1 MVHSTSSSLADDYYT
16 YTADDLTPTDS
27 SAAADAYYLDD
38 DDQHHDQLP
47 QHQTLPLASHRVQ
60 PLSAVRKQTS
70 LANITV
76 PSFSAFRSQA
86 ASIPAH
92 RHPAAF
98 LHSPR
103 PISFSA
109 VEQPSPRL
117 TEPIS
122 RPLSLDSE
130 LPLYSGGV
138 SGVPSPPDTLGSKRG
153 SLHRSSFPAKAH
165 SRGVSIDSRMLDSGT
180 PPSPPRILRRSSIP
194 VHAKYA
200 DEQTTSH
207 APKQSVSSLSSGSQ
221 YSARPQSMGDH
232 QQAPSMTLNYNG
244 VQRELSEESI
254 GSRNSQQHQ
263 KSVSY
268 TQKGLGVLFGWKSS
282 PQKSGTESPTTTFS
296 DRSLSPAPSPHLRK
310 PSLMDHQNGSARLTP
325 PALDVQKANARGS
338 TDYGRLGTP
347 SMHGGAEMQEQV
359 QELEQ
364 ELTHISEEL
373 ANSIRREMELEDE
386 LDRLKLEMPSLPDQG
401 RRTSDYF
408 SDSGTSSTKYPV
420 ADPEAKIESLERLR
434 RKAEQ
439 DKAVMQA
446 ESAQRLQAESVRRR
460 EVEQYAQSLEEQLH
474 QRSLHDE
481 ERSYMDNR
489 LGDLESTLD
498 ETKRRLG
505 QEKEARNGI
514 EDLYSATRDEL
525 EQHRNERDNLR
536 DELLPQLKSRV
547 EGLEAEAADTQALMY
562 ENTRLQQELHALRE
576 THESQRSIGL
586 STSFHSIAEESS
598 DFAPSPT
605 GFGLNRSGSL
615 ARNGSKRGGSLTR
628 SGSVKDREGG
638 KARSGSVSAGGVHS
652 AGPLG
657 LEAQK
662 EIEDQRDALH
672 KALKLL
678 INRYEKQQR
687 DHERAIKKM
696 VAAQVPT
703 GKGVRISAPKRSH
716 YRREV
721 SYLKEEVTTLR
732 KRTEDALESKWQYE
746 RGLGG
751 VKMDLDRAAQETRS
765 LRTLLEDDD
774 VAPALASR
782 LQAAIKAGEAE
793 QSASTSAIARTQSRL
808 HALEDELL
816 AAQQFSEIKLAVHE
830 TETRRIDEAA
840 SHRLE
845 RLAAPTPSPQAT
857 SPLLKKSPKLG
868 VEQQGGLSGKS
879 DMRGLEDRV
888 RELETAVR
896 DAETE
901 AQEVVAK
908 VQARLVEI
916 ESLRAERE

>member
-27 SAAADAYYLDD
+27 STAADAYYLDD
-38 DDQHHDQLP
+38 HHQQHDQLP
-47 QHQTLPLASHRVQ
+47 QHQTLPVASHRVE

-86 ASIPAH
+86 ASIPTH

-98 LHSPR
+98 LNSPR

-165 SRGVSIDSRMLDSGT
+165 SRDSRMLDSGS
-180 PPSPPRILRRSSIP
+180 PPSPQRILRRSSIP

-200 DEQTTSH
+200 EEQTTSH
-207 APKQSVSSLSSGSQ
+207 APKQSISSLSSGSQ

-696 VAAQVPT
+696 AAAQVPT

-751 VKMDLDRAAQETRS
+751 VKMDLDRAAQETQG
-765 LRTLLEDDD
+765 LRTLLEDEDL
-774 VAPALASR
+774 APTHASS
-782 LQAAIKAGEAE
+782 LQAAIEAGEAE
-793 QSASTSAIARTQSRL
+793 QSASTNAIAKTQSRL

-840 SHRLE
+840 SHRLQ

-857 SPLLKKSPKLG
+857 SPLIRKSPRLG
-868 VEQQGGLSGKS
+868 VDQALNEKS

-888 RELETAVR
+888 RELENAVR
-896 DAETE
+896 EAEGE
-901 AQEVVAK
+901 AQDVVAR
-908 VQARLVEI
+908 VQARLGEI
-916 ESLRAERE
+916 ESLRGAERE

>member
-27 SAAADAYYLDD
+27 STAADAYYLDD
-38 DDQHHDQLP
+38 DHQQHDQLP

-60 PLSAVRKQTS
+60 PLSAVRKQSS

-86 ASIPAH
+86 ASIPTH

-98 LHSPR
+98 LNSPR

-109 VEQPSPRL
+109 VEQSSPRL

-138 SGVPSPPDTLGSKRG
+138 SGVPSPPDTIGSKRG

-165 SRGVSIDSRMLDSGT
+165 SRGVSIDSRMLDSGE
-180 PPSPPRILRRSSIP
+180 PASPQRILRRSSIP

-200 DEQTTSH
+200 EEQTTSH
-207 APKQSVSSLSSGSQ
+207 APKQSISSLSSGSQ
-221 YSARPQSMGDH
+221 YSARPQSMGNH

-244 VQRELSEESI
+244 IHSEHFEESI

-263 KSVSY
+263 KSVSN
-268 TQKGLGVLFGWKSS
+268 TQKGLGALFGWKSS

-296 DRSLSPAPSPHLRK
+296 ERSLSPAPSPHLRR

-325 PALDVQKANARGS
+325 PALDVPKANVRGS
-338 TDYGRLGTP
+338 ADYGRLGTP
-347 SMHGGAEMQEQV
+347 SMHGAADMQERV

-386 LDRLKLEMPSLPDQG
+386 LERLKLEMPSLPDQG

-446 ESAQRLQAESVRRR
+446 ESAQRLQAESMRRR
-460 EVEQYAQSLEEQLH
+460 EVEQYAQSLEERLH
-474 QRSLHDE
+474 ERSLHDE
-481 ERSYMDNR
+481 ERSYTDNR

-536 DELLPQLKSRV
+536 DELVPQLKSRV

-586 STSFHSIAEESS
+586 STSFPSIAEESS
-598 DFAPSPT
+598 DFASSPT

-615 ARNGSKRGGSLTR
+615 ARSGSKRGGSLTR
-628 SGSVKDREGG
+628 SGSIKDREGG

-687 DHERAIKKM
+687 DHERAIKKLA
-696 VAAQVPT
+696 AAQLPA

-721 SYLKEEVTTLR
+721 SYLKEEVTSLR

-751 VKMDLDRAAQETRS
+751 VKMDLDRAAQETQG
-765 LRTLLEDDD
+765 LRTLLKDEDL
-774 VAPALASR
+774 APAHASP
-782 LQAAIKAGEAE
+782 LQAAIEAGEAE
-793 QSASTSAIARTQSRL
+793 QLTSTSAIGKTQSRL

-816 AAQQFSEIKLAVHE
+816 TAQQFSEIKLAVHE

-840 SHRLE
+840 SHRLQ
-845 RLAAPTPSPQAT
+845 RLAAPTPSPQTT
-857 SPLLKKSPKLG
+857 SPLIKKSPRLG
-868 VEQQGGLSGKS
+868 VDQAGLSEKS
-879 DMRGLEDRV
+879 DMRGLEGRV
-888 RELETAVR
+888 RELEIAVR
-896 DAETE
+896 EAEGE
-901 AQEVVAK
+901 AQDVVAR
-908 VQARLVEI
+908 VQARLAAI

>member
-27 SAAADAYYLDD
+27 STAADAYYLDD
-38 DDQHHDQLP
+38 DHQQHDQLP

-60 PLSAVRKQTS
+60 PLSAVRKQSS

-86 ASIPAH
+86 ASIPTH

-98 LHSPR
+98 LNSPR

-109 VEQPSPRL
+109 VEQSSPRL

-165 SRGVSIDSRMLDSGT
+165 SRGVSIDSRMLDSGE
-180 PPSPPRILRRSSIP
+180 PASPQRILRRSSIP
-194 VHAKYA
+194 VYAKYA
-200 DEQTTSH
+200 EEQTTSH
-207 APKQSVSSLSSGSQ
+207 APKQSISSLSSGSQ
-221 YSARPQSMGDH
+221 YSARPQSMGNH

-244 VQRELSEESI
+244 IQRELFEESI

-268 TQKGLGVLFGWKSS
+268 TQKGLGALFGWKSS

-338 TDYGRLGTP
+338 ADYGRLGTP
-347 SMHGGAEMQEQV
+347 SMHGAADMQEQV

-386 LDRLKLEMPSLPDQG
+386 LERLKLEMPSLPDQG

-439 DKAVMQA
+439 DRAVMQA
-446 ESAQRLQAESVRRR
+446 ESAQRLQAESMRRR
-460 EVEQYAQSLEEQLH
+460 EVEQYAQSLEERLH
-474 QRSLHDE
+474 ERSLHDE
-481 ERSYMDNR
+481 ERSYTDNR

-536 DELLPQLKSRV
+536 DELVPQLKSRV

-598 DFAPSPT
+598 DFASSPT

-615 ARNGSKRGGSLTR
+615 ARSGSKRGGSLTR
-628 SGSVKDREGG
+628 SGSIKDREGG

-687 DHERAIKKM
+687 DHERAIKKLA
-696 VAAQVPT
+696 AAQLPA

-721 SYLKEEVTTLR
+721 SYLKEEVTSLR

-751 VKMDLDRAAQETRS
+751 VKMDLDRAAQETQG
-765 LRTLLEDDD
+765 LRTLLEDEDL
-774 VAPALASR
+774 APARVSR
-782 LQAAIKAGEAE
+782 LQAAIEAGEAE
-793 QSASTSAIARTQSRL
+793 QLASTSAIAKTQSRL

-816 AAQQFSEIKLAVHE
+816 TAQQFSEIKLAVHE

-840 SHRLE
+840 SHRLQ
-845 RLAAPTPSPQAT
+845 RLAAPTPSPQTT
-857 SPLLKKSPKLG
+857 SPLIKKSPRLG
-868 VEQQGGLSGKS
+868 VDQAGLSEKS
-879 DMRGLEDRV
+879 DMRGLKERV
-888 RELETAVR
+888 RELEIAVR
-896 DAETE
+896 EAEGE
-901 AQEVVAK
+901 AQDVVAR
-908 VQARLVEI
+908 VQARLAAI